1 MLKATDQ
8 PFLGAAL
15 RTEPDVRPVA
25 GRDLRF
31 ARRARTL
38 LDVHEL
44 VVGGSGVTVIMGP
57 NGAGKSL
64 LLKCLA
70 NLVAPDSGTV
80 TWAGSP
86 PDRGRAARLG
96 FVFQKP
102 VLLRRSVRANIRHA
116 LRATGV
122 SRREASERA
131 EAALDAAGL
140 TRLAAMPARV
150 LSGGEQQ
157 RVAIVR
163 AMALKPECL
172 FLDEP
177 TSNLDPASVA
187 AIEAM
192 ALAAS
197 RGGVKVVFVT
207 HDTAQARRVAT
218 DVVFMSGGRIIE
230 RTDTEGFFDA
240 PQSCAARAF
249 IAGELLA
256 A

>member
-1 MLKATDQ
+1 MLRAANQ
-8 PFLGAAL
+8 LFLGAAL
-15 RTEPDVRPVA
+15 CSDLEVRPVA
-25 GRDLRF
+25 CRNLRF
-31 ARRARTL
+31 ARRERTL
-38 LDVHEL
+38 LDVEEI
-44 VVGGSGVTVIMGP
+44 VVGGSGVTAVMGP

-70 NLVAPDSGTV
+70 NLVVPDSGIV
-80 TWAGSP
+80 TWAGSL
-86 PDRGRAARLG
+86 PDRARAARLG

-116 LRATGV
+116 LQATGV
-122 SRREASERA
+122 PRREAAERA
-131 EAALDAAGL
+131 EAALEAAGL
-140 TRLAAMPARV
+140 TRLAGMPARV

-163 AMALKPECL
+163 AMSLKPECL

-177 TSNLDPASVA
+177 TSNLDPTSVA

-192 ALAAS
+192 ALSAS
-197 RGGVKVVFVT
+197 RSGVKVVFVT
-207 HDTAQARRVAT
+207 HDASQARRVAS
-218 DVVFMSGGRIIE
+218 DIVFMSAGRIIE
-230 RTDTEGFFDA
+230 RTDTESFFDA